1 MPCVGN
7 SCIFAG
13 SMEQQLS
20 IYFAPFQGIT
30 TKVFREVYTTHF
42 GGIDK
47 FFTPYF
53 SNIAI
58 GHPLPALKMKALAAT
73 HENGV
78 EIVPQILS
86 KDAAEIISFANSC
99 NELGFKELNWN
110 LGCPYPQVA
119 RKKRGSGML
128 PHPEMVDEILA
139 EVMKSMSVRFSV
151 KCRLGYF
158 SAEEMQALIPV
169 FNRYPISE
177 LTIHAR
183 IGKQLYSGKP
193 DYDSFA
199 AALEQLQM
207 PVVYNGDIF
216 TDSDFEKFKSRF
228 PEKKLLMI
236 GRGILND
243 PFLPTLIKGFE
254 LPSDPANTI
263 MAFIDG
269 LYMAYRKERDNNP
282 SVLNAMKE
290 YWAYL
295 AESFDEPVKA
305 FRKIRKA
312 KSFEDYDEAV
322 AYTFDQNKWNGSVKQ

>member
-99 NELGFKELNWN
+99 HELGFNELNWN

-216 TDSDFEKFKSRF
+216 SVEDYETFSTKVSAINQ
-228 PEKKLLMI
+228 LMI
-236 GRGILND
+236 GRGLLTNPFLAMQIKGIAIPGERLSALKDFMENLYLAYRQDKGDNLSILN
-243 PFLPTLIKGFE
+243 
-254 LPSDPANTI
+254 N
-263 MAFIDG
+263 
-269 LYMAYRKERDNNP
+269 
-282 SVLNAMKE
+282 MKE
-290 YWAYL
+290 LWVYMMNA
-295 AESFDEPVKA
+295 FTEPVA
-305 FRKIRKA
+305 VFRKIKKA
-312 KSFEDYDEAV
+312 KTFQDYEAGINDIFE
-322 AYTFDQNKWNGSVKQ
+322 TMQLKTN